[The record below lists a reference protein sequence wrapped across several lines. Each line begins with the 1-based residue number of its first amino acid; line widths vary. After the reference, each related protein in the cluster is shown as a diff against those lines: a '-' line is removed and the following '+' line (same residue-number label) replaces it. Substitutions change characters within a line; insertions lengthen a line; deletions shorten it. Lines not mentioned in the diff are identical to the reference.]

1 MNKAVVS
8 LSGGLDSAVCLS
20 WAVDHYGKD
29 NVYAVGFN
37 YGQKHDLEINQA
49 KEIARYYEVPFKV
62 FDVCSIFE
70 ESNASLMKN
79 STLELKKESY
89 EKQIKESDTGIVN
102 SYIPFRNG
110 IFLSIIT
117 SYALQKSADVVV
129 LGAHAEDSVK
139 DSSKIS
145 AAYPDTSQEFMNYM
159 SDAISSGSGR
169 QVTCISPLLVLNK
182 SQVLSLGLKGDI
194 EGIERKP
201 FPYWLTW
208 SCYTP
213 EFRNG
218 KYYPCNTCATCLDRE
233 KAFKDNNIIDIMKY
247 MGL

>member
-1 MNKAVVS
+1 MSKAVVS

-117 SYALQKSADVVV
+117 SYALQKNANIVV
-129 LGAHAEDSVK
+129 LG
-139 DSSKIS
+139 
-145 AAYPDTSQEFMNYM
+145 QELFLQKP
-159 SDAISSGSGR
+159 R
-169 QVTCISPLLVLNK
+169 
-182 SQVLSLGLKGDI
+182 SL
-194 EGIERKP
+194 
-201 FPYWLTW
+201 
-208 SCYTP
+208 
-213 EFRNG
+213 
-218 KYYPCNTCATCLDRE
+218 A
-233 KAFKDNNIIDIMKY
+233 
-247 MGL
+247 